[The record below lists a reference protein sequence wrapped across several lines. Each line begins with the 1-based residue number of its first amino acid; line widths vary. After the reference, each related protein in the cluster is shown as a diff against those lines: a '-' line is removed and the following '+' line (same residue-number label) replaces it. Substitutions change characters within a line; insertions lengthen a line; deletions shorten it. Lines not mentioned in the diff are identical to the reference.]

1 MITAADVLEAIVG
14 DAEDA
19 GPREGTKEPSDT
31 VYELDG
37 LTPMDEIKA
46 RLQLPAL
53 PNEGS
58 FHTLGGLILALLL
71 RPARKGDAIVFG
83 GWKFE
88 VLAMDGRRVE
98 RVKVAREA
106 GG

>member
-1 MITAADVLEAIVG
+1 
-14 DAEDA
+14 
-19 GPREGTKEPSDT
+19 
-31 VYELDG
+31 VYELYG
-37 LTPMDEIKA
+37 LTPVDETKA
-46 RLQLPAL
+46 RLHLPSL

-58 FHTLGGLILALLL
+58 YHTLGGLILALLL

-98 RVKVAREA
+98 RVRVARET
-106 GG
+106 GD

>member
-1 MITAADVLEAIVG
+1 
-14 DAEDA
+14 
-19 GPREGTKEPSDT
+19 